1 MYFVMLD
8 TLRQRIG
15 QLIALYEAER
25 AERVRL
31 RIELEKSQKQNET
44 YKEQITELER
54 EIDDLKL
61 KGAFMAD
68 GANNAQ
74 ARKRIDKLVKEIDRC
89 ISLMEG

>member
-1 MYFVMLD
+1 MNFVMLD

-54 EIDDLKL
+54 EIDNLKL

>member
-1 MYFVMLD
+1 MLE
-8 TLRQRIG
+8 TLKQRI
-15 QLIALYEAER
+15 QKLIALYETEK
-25 AERVRL
+25 AERVKL
-31 RIELEKSQKQNET
+31 RMELEKTQRQNEA
-44 YKEQITELER
+44 YREQITELER
-54 EIDDLKL
+54 EIDNLKL

>member
-1 MYFVMLD
+1 MLD

-54 EIDDLKL
+54 EIDNLKL

>member
-1 MYFVMLD
+1 MLD

-25 AERVRL
+25 VERTKL
-31 RIELEKSQKQNET
+31 RIELEKAQKQNEA

-54 EIDDLKL
+54 EIDNLKL

>member
-54 EIDDLKL
+54 EIDNLKL

>member
-54 EIDDLKL
+54 EIDNLKL

-74 ARKRIDKLVKEIDRC
+74 ARKRIDKLVKEIVRC